1 MLVCVHV
8 CAHVCVH
15 VCASC
20 ACVHVCVRVRACVC
34 TCVCTHV
41 FVCSFSHSVMT
52 LYTLCNTM
60 DCSLPGSSV
69 RGIFQ
74 ARILEWVAISYS
86 SGSYQSRDRT
96 HISCTDTLPLSHQ
109 GSLRALLMP
118 ILEVISILEMINT
131 GSDLRSSLGCAYR
144 LQAATYPWV

>member
-1 MLVCVHV
+1 MSTKPPYIKYLYPLYRSNYSCPALC
-8 CAHVCVH
+8 CAQ
-15 VCASC
+15 SC
-20 ACVHVCVRVRACVC
+20 
-34 TCVCTHV
+34 
-41 FVCSFSHSVMT
+41 
-52 LYTLCNTM
+52 LTLCDPT
-60 DCSLPGSSV
+60 DYSPPGSSV